1 MSEPKT
7 PKKANDAK
15 TGTKKSGSTTPTTTS
30 AQPADGKQKKNL
42 GGRPERFYID
52 EMRTIAWCLDLERRT
67 GKTANGL
74 RTALLDMHTGS
85 SADKYL
91 EFRFDR
97 FENGQNVPTSKKLDQ
112 IDSLDKAKESRKVFE
127 IGPEEQ
133 GRNVPL
139 WELFGDQY
147 DHFWNAIDEV
157 IPQSPPDCRAAHC
170 WRIDYLAELLM
181 EEAQWQA
188 ILSNANFQHQDDNPV
203 VQSWNEHCFKM
214 EWQLLAT
221 AIALWR
227 LSMLVREGV
236 APTEYLLHCLLAGP
250 LKPALEGLGIHAH
263 VCELIRFLSIQ
274 DRLSKGQITKLDQIF
289 EGLPVLS

>member
-1 MSEPKT
+1 ME
-7 PKKANDAK
+7 K
-15 TGTKKSGSTTPTTTS
+15 TGSSSTTAS
-30 AQPADGKQKKNL
+30 VQPADGRQKKNP
-42 GGRPERFYID
+42 GGRPERFQID

-74 RTALLDMHTGS
+74 RTALLNMHTGS

-139 WELFGDQY
+139 WELFEDR
-147 DHFWNAIDEV
+147 HEKFWYAIEEV
-157 IPQSPPDCRAAHC
+157 IPQFPPNIRGAHFS
-170 WRIDYLAELLM
+170 RIDFLAELLM
-181 EEAQWQA
+181 EEAQWKA

-203 VQSWNEHCFKM
+203 MQSWNEHRFKA
-214 EWQLLAT
+214 EWKLLAA

-236 APTEYLLHCLLAGP
+236 APTTYLLHCLLAGP
-250 LKPALEGLGIHAH
+250 FKPLLEGAGIHAYA
-263 VCELIRFLSIQ
+263 CSLIRLLATQ
-274 DRLSKGQITKLDQIF
+274 DRLSKGQITNPDQIF
-289 EGLPVLS
+289 EGLPVLY

>member
-1 MSEPKT
+1 MTPNKLKTTLQNIFAQKPANKDGIPEFEFRNFHKGTKT
-7 PKKANDAK
+7 PNKM
-15 TGTKKSGSTTPTTTS
+15 T
-30 AQPADGKQKKNL
+30 
-42 GGRPERFYID
+42 F
-52 EMRTIAWCLDLERRT
+52 
-67 GKTANGL
+67 
-74 RTALLDMHTGS
+74 
-85 SADKYL
+85 
-91 EFRFDR
+91 
-97 FENGQNVPTSKKLDQ
+97 DQ
-112 IDSLDKAKESRKVFE
+112 IDELEGASDSRQVFE

-203 VQSWNEHCFKM
+203 MQGWNEHRFKM